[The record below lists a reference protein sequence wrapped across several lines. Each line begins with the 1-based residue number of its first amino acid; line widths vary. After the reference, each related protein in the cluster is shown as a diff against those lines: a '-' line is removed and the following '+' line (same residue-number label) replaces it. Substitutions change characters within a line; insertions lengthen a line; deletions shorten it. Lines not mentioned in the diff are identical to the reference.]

1 MRLLHG
7 IAGAML
13 GLAAYPIITFYL
25 DSPKNLIFALPV
37 VVTCCL
43 IGLEV
48 YKER

>member
-1 MRLLHG
+1 MKALYG
-7 IAGAML
+7 TAGAIL
-13 GLAAYPIITFYL
+13 GLAVYPIITFYL
-25 DSPKNLIFALPV
+25 NSPKELIFALPV

>member
-1 MRLLHG
+1 MKALYG

-13 GLAAYPIITFYL
+13 GLALYPIIKFYL
-25 DSPKNLIFALPV
+25 DSPKELTFALPV

-43 IGLEV
+43 IGLET